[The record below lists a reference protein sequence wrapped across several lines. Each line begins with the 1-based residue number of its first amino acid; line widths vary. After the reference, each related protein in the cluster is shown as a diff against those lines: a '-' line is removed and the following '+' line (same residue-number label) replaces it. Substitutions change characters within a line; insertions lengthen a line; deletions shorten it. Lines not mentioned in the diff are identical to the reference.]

1 MIYYLKGKTYMDYNY
16 LAELLFPH
24 IKATPA
30 DIEAKYP
37 PRSLPEG
44 AKVTRF
50 APSPTGFVHFGGL
63 FPSTVGERLAHQSGG
78 VFYLRIED
86 TDAKREVAGAA
97 EGLIKTLAKYGIN
110 FDEGAILDEN
120 GNISDKG
127 AYGPYKQSQR
137 GHIYQVFAKQLVRE
151 GKAYPCFTTEEELDE
166 LQSVNKKEE
175 KKNTD
180 WQAEAESRRQEMLAR
195 RNFTIEDVEEHINAG
210 HPFVLRILALGNPEK
225 KIKFTDLV
233 KGTLEIPENDED
245 FVLLKSDGIPT
256 YHFAHAVDDHLM
268 GTTHVIRGEEWLP
281 SLPKHIQLFS
291 YLGFKLPKYMHIAQ
305 IMKLDENGNKKK
317 LSKRDMGAN
326 MDDYTRMGYCPEA
339 VCEYIMTLLNSNYEE
354 WHMQNADK
362 PYTDFPFNIKK
373 MSVSGCLFDFNKIN
387 DVSKNV
393 ISRMSAEDVTE
404 KVTAWA
410 LEYDTEFGTELAN
423 DREFAEKIFAIG
435 RGGKKPR
442 KDLATWA
449 DAKPYMGF
457 FYDKFFKIEDEYPE
471 SFDKADIILTLEKF
485 AESYDYN
492 DDMNTWFD
500 KVKAIADSLGFASD
514 MKAYKAD
521 PSAFKGSVADISMFI
536 RVAVTGKQNAPDLY
550 TVMQILGKD
559 KTLERIKAMIVSLK
573 K

>member
-1 MIYYLKGKTYMDYNY
+1 MDYNY
-16 LAELLFPH
+16 LADLLFPNV
-24 IKATPA
+24 KTTR
-30 DIEAKYP
+30 EELESKYP
-37 PRSLPEG
+37 ARNLKEG

-86 TDAKREVAGAA
+86 TDAKREVEGAA

-120 GNISDKG
+120 GNISDFG
-127 AYGPYKQSQR
+127 AYGPYKQSLR
-137 GHIYQVFAKQLVRE
+137 GPIYQVYAKQLVKE

-166 LQSVNKKEE
+166 LQAVNKKEE
-175 KKNTD
+175 IKNTD
-180 WQAEAESRRQEMLAR
+180 WQAEAEAKRAEMLAR
-195 RNFTIEDVEEHINAG
+195 RNFTIEEVEEHLKAG
-210 HPFVLRILALGNPEK
+210 HPFVLRILASCDPEK

-281 SLPKHIQLFS
+281 SLAKHIQLFS

-305 IMKLDENGNKKK
+305 IMRIDENGNKKK

-326 MDDYTRMGYCPEA
+326 MDDYTSMGYCPDA
-339 VCEYIMTLLNSNYEE
+339 VCEYVMTLLNSNYEE
-354 WHMQNADK
+354 WHMQNPDK

-373 MSVSGCLFDFNKIN
+373 MSTSGCLFDFAKLN

-393 ISRMSAEDVTE
+393 ISRMSAD
-404 KVTAWA
+404 KVYNLSSQWA
-410 LEYDTEFGTELAN
+410 KEFDTELYNVMSVDPEYTK
-423 DREFAEKIFAIG
+423 KIFAIG

-442 KDLATWA
+442 KDLSVWK
-449 DAKPYMGF
+449 DVRPYIDF
-457 FYDKFFKIEDEYPE
+457 FFDELFEIKSAYPE
-471 SFDKADIILTLEKF
+471 RFDKNDIKSTLSEFIKTF
-485 AESYDYN
+485 DIH

-500 KVKAIADSLGFASD
+500 KIKDIADMLGYASD
-514 MKAYKAD
+514 MKAYKENPD
-521 PSAFKGSVADISMFI
+521 AFRGNVSDISMFI
-536 RVAVTGKQNAPDLY
+536 RIAVTGKENSPDMY
-550 TVMQILGKD
+550 SVMQILGYD
-559 KTLERIKAMIVSLK
+559 RIIARLEKMINSL
-573 K
+573 

>member
-1 MIYYLKGKTYMDYNY
+1 MDYNY
-16 LAELLFPH
+16 LADLLYPN
-24 IKATPA
+24 IKTLPE
-30 DIEAKYP
+30 DIEARYP
-37 PRSLPEG
+37 RRELPEG

-86 TDAKREVAGAA
+86 TDAKREVEGAA
-97 EGLIKTLAKYGIN
+97 EGLIKTLATYGIN

-120 GNISDKG
+120 GAISDHG
-127 AYGPYKQSQR
+127 NYGPYKQSQR
-137 GHIYQVFAKQLVRE
+137 AEIYQTYAKQLVRE

-166 LQSVNKKEE
+166 LAQINKKEE
-175 KKNTD
+175 LKNTD
-180 WQAEAESRRQEMLAR
+180 WQAEAAAKRAEMLAR
-195 RNFTIEDVEEHINAG
+195 REFTIEEVEEHLKAG
-210 HPFVLRILALGNPEK
+210 HPFVLRILALGDPEK
-225 KIKFTDLV
+225 KMKFTDLV
-233 KGTLEIPENDED
+233 KGTIDVPENDED

-281 SLPKHIQLFS
+281 SLPKHIQLFNA
-291 YLGFKLPKYMHIAQ
+291 LGFKLPKYMHIAQ
-305 IMKLDENGNKKK
+305 IMKLDEAGNKKK

-354 WHMQNADK
+354 WHMQNPDK

-373 MSVSGCLFDFNKIN
+373 MSTSGCLFDFDKLN

-393 ISRMSAEDVTE
+393 ISRMEAKDVTA
-404 KVTAWA
+404 KVTEWA
-410 LEYDTEFGTELAN
+410 LAFDPDFGKALAA
-423 DREFAEKIFAIG
+423 DSDYAEKIFAIG

-457 FYDKFFKIEDEYPE
+457 FYDEFYSVEDSYPDTFDKVDIRAALE
-471 SFDKADIILTLEKF
+471 SFLEGYD
-485 AESYDYN
+485 ES
-492 DDMNTWFD
+492 DDMNAWFD
-500 KVKAIADSLGFASD
+500 KVKAVADKLGFASD
-514 MKAYKAD
+514 MKAYKASPD
-521 PSAFKGSVADISMFI
+521 DFKGNVADISMFI
-536 RVAVTGKQNAPDLY
+536 RVAVTGKMNAPDLY
-550 TVMQILGKD
+550 TVMQILGKER
-559 KTLERIKAMIVSLK
+559 TEARIKAIIASL
-573 K
+573 